1 MIHNF
6 VAKFFTMDA
15 ALQINFHYVEQEKS
29 YKIINF
35 FSYTIKAISNIPW
48 FILALILMPFLLILF
63 VPISNIMLWSLYRKL
78 HKELNLLKRDIPD
91 LSFKSTRG
99 GYDIIN
105 SMVLF
110 MEGVEKEIEPDA
122 KKFPFRG
129 IYSKF
134 NKISGVLIEMR
145 NSLSKALF
153 VSANS
158 TPLSEKEKESLDIM
172 NEIWGEDTDQ
182 VYARHTHH
190 HLLGSIREVY
200 CSKV

>member
-1 MIHNF
+1 MIFNF
-6 VAKFFTMDA
+6 ATKSFTMDA

-35 FSYTIKAISNIPW
+35 SSYTIKAISNIPW
-48 FILALILMPFLLILF
+48 FILALVLLPLMLILF
-63 VPISNIMLWSLYRKL
+63 VPIANLMLWSLYRDL
-78 HKELNLLKRDIPD
+78 QKELNSLKEDIPD
-91 LSFKSTRG
+91 LSFKSTRD

-110 MEGVEKEIEPDA
+110 MEVVEKEIEPDA
-122 KKFPFRG
+122 KKFPFKS
-129 IYSKF
+129 IFNKF
-134 NKISGVLIEMR
+134 NKISGVLTEMR

-172 NEIWGEDTDQ
+172 NEIWGDDSDQ
-182 VYARHTHH
+182 AYAQHTHY
-190 HLLGSIREVY
+190 HLAKKLRENDI
-200 CSKV
+200 

>member
-1 MIHNF
+1 MIYNF
-6 VAKFFTMDA
+6 VTKSNTMDA

-35 FSYTIKAISNIPW
+35 SSYTIKAISNIPW
-48 FILALILMPFLLILF
+48 LILTLVLVPFLLILF
-63 VPISNIMLWSLYRKL
+63 VPIANLTLWSLCRKL
-78 HKELNLLKRDIPD
+78 QKELNSLKKDIPD
-91 LSFKSTRG
+91 LSFRSTRD

-122 KKFPFRG
+122 KNFLFKG
-129 IYSKF
+129 IYKKF
-134 NKISGVLIEMR
+134 TKISGVLIEMR

-158 TPLSEKEKESLDIM
+158 TPLGEKEKESLDIM

-182 VYARHTHH
+182 VYAQHTHY
-190 HLLGSIREVY
+190 HLIKKLKKNGV
-200 CSKV
+200 